1 MMEATSRFVKTMM
14 KDWKESNVNLQKG
27 IVATYLVMARDCDTM
42 SKKSIKTGMEF
53 LVDKLGDV
61 KTLV

>member
-1 MMEATSRFVKTMM
+1 M
-14 KDWKESNVNLQKG
+14 D
-27 IVATYLVMARDCDTM
+27 RDFDTM

-61 KTLV
+61 KMLV